1 MESFLSRYRNLT
13 VLLVVVV
20 AQLLLLGYQVKTNQ
34 DVRMIR
40 VWAVSAVTPIAQLL
54 EASRQHTFGVFGN
67 YFVLLGVRE
76 ENRRLRDEMGDLR
89 MQNQFLRTQLSDADR
104 AKALTVFQAQT
115 QSKTLAARV
124 IANGTGANSATV
136 FVDRGSASGV
146 ESGMAV
152 VTPEGIVGKVVA
164 AYPTASLVLLI
175 TDPTFAAGVVSQKN
189 RVAGTLKGQG
199 HGVCIV
205 DYIQNEQKVD
215 LGEWFYTS
223 GYDRVFPRGFPVG
236 QVSVVRNGRNGKE
249 VYLNPAGLQGGP
261 EGVLIVLEGVHS
273 QIPENVPAAA
283 GVHLT
288 AAAPESAA
296 TEAGATQSGPG
307 TSADRLRETY
317 ERIGQI
323 ENHQFGEPGPAP
335 NFNVKPAE
343 GKAAGKPPVEASRSA
358 VDAGTRVKPPGAPTT
373 GVPGAGVPEATGA
386 TKPGGTVAPG
396 QAPAKAGVPPRKNP
410 PPATTAPKKPSVP
423 LLVTDPTDAD
433 PSTPEILKNLGEPK
447 TAKPAEPHGQ

>member
-1 MESFLSRYRNLT
+1 MDFFLSRYRNIT
-13 VLLVVVV
+13 VLLIVIV
-20 AQLLLLGYQVKTNQ
+20 AQLLLIAYQVKSNR
-34 DVRMIR
+34 DIPLMR
-40 VWAVSAVTPIAQLL
+40 VWAVTAVTPVEQVL
-54 EASRQHTFGVFGN
+54 EVVRSHTWGFVED
-67 YFVLLGVRE
+67 YFVLLGVKG
-76 ENRRLRDEMGDLR
+76 ENDKLKHENG
-89 MQNQFLRTQLSDADR
+89 QLKLENHYLKSELNTADR
-104 AKALTVFQAQT
+104 AQALSVFQTHT
-115 QSKTLAARV
+115 QSKTVAAR
-124 IANGTGANSATV
+124 IIGNGTGANSKVV

-273 QIPENVPAAA
+273 QIPENVPPAP

-288 AAAPESAA
+288 EAPPESAA
-296 TEAGATQSGPG
+296 TEAGAAQSGPG

-317 ERIGQI
+317 QRIGQI
-323 ENHQFGEPGPAP
+323 EN
-335 NFNVKPAE
+335 
-343 GKAAGKPPVEASRSA
+343 
-358 VDAGTRVKPPGAPTT
+358 
-373 GVPGAGVPEATGA
+373 
-386 TKPGGTVAPG
+386 
-396 QAPAKAGVPPRKNP
+396 
-410 PPATTAPKKPSVP
+410 
-423 LLVTDPTDAD
+423 
-433 PSTPEILKNLGEPK
+433 
-447 TAKPAEPHGQ
+447 

>member
-1 MESFLSRYRNLT
+1 METFLSRYRNLT

-20 AQLLLLGYQVKTNQ
+20 AQLLLLGYQVKTNN
-34 DVRMIR
+34 DVRIIR

-124 IANGTGANSATV
+124 ISNGTGANSATV

-249 VYLNPAGLQGGP
+249 VYINPAGLQGGP

-273 QIPENVPAAA
+273 QIPENVPPVG

-288 AAAPESAA
+288 DAAPAEGAGV
-296 TEAGATQSGPG
+296 EAGPGGPG

-317 ERIGQI
+317 QRIGQI
-323 ENHQFGEPGPAP
+323 ENHQFGEPGAVP
-335 NFNVKPAE
+335 NFNLKSPTPA
-343 GKAAGKPPVEASRSA
+343 GGVPPAKPPVEAA
-358 VDAGTRVKPPGAPTT
+358 VKTAAIPGAP
-373 GVPGAGVPEATGA
+373 
-386 TKPGGTVAPG
+386 G
-396 QAPAKAGVPPRKNP
+396 QVK
-410 PPATTAPKKPSVP
+410 PATPAAAGQPAARAPQQTAKKTPPSVPATKKPSAP
-423 LLVTDPTDAD
+423 LLVTDPSDAD
-433 PSTPEILKNLGEPK
+433 PSVPEVLKNLEEAKP
-447 TAKPAEPHGQ
+447 AKPAEPHGR

>member
-1 MESFLSRYRNLT
+1 M
-13 VLLVVVV
+13 LLVVVV

-199 HGVCIV
+199 HGVCVV

-273 QIPENVPAAA
+273 QIPENVPAAP

-288 AAAPESAA
+288 DAAPEGAATEGGSGAERAGDVGGPFAGDVSADRTDRESPVRGAGTGSEFQCKASGGGGGAGGREAPGGSGEERGGGRDAGAAAGSSHDGSSRGGGSGGNGSGEAGRGEGGGAGAGERRSAA
-296 TEAGATQSGPG
+296 TE
-307 TSADRLRETY
+307 
-317 ERIGQI
+317 
-323 ENHQFGEPGPAP
+323 
-335 NFNVKPAE
+335 
-343 GKAAGKPPVEASRSA
+343 KAATGRDRSEEAERA
-358 VDAGTRVKPPGAPTT
+358 VAGDRPGRRRPFDARGSEKSGR
-373 GVPGAGVPEATGA
+373 
-386 TKPGGTVAPG
+386 
-396 QAPAKAGVPPRKNP
+396 
-410 PPATTAPKKPSVP
+410 
-423 LLVTDPTDAD
+423 
-433 PSTPEILKNLGEPK
+433 
-447 TAKPAEPHGQ
+447 AEDR